1 MGKQSER
8 EKAGKKRKAR
18 GPRWALWETLLAC
31 HVVIVIRNKFAQDMS
46 GPELMR
52 EYNRLYA
59 ELGDEWEK
67 LDHYGFP
74 DRRVAVEVSKEH
86 RISVV
91 DCSTRKT
98 PILRRFED
106 MVCKVRNELFPL
118 LDKKVLVDGK
128 IPSGRQAQEC
138 IDELRVLYKQLV
150 DKDGYKPT
158 SGDEDVE
165 GEGGI
170 KTSDLEDFHPHEF
183 YVACKYGPTVLGG
196 SGEVYFLKDALDM
209 QEALANG
216 AGSRNNFR
224 GQKRTAEGHAAGAAK
239 KKALTEALYEHSD
252 NSLSPVGSSI
262 SSHSQHSETMTSLA
276 AKKLDHEIMKAQ
288 DDKFERYRQCLENK
302 VVREAPSLQP
312 SLCVVVV
319 LA

>member
-1 MGKQSER
+1 MQ
-8 EKAGKKRKAR
+8 
-18 GPRWALWETLLAC
+18 
-31 HVVIVIRNKFAQDMS
+31 
-46 GPELMR
+46 
-52 EYNRLYA
+52 
-59 ELGDEWEK
+59 
-67 LDHYGFP
+67 
-74 DRRVAVEVSKEH
+74 
-86 RISVV
+86 
-91 DCSTRKT
+91 
-98 PILRRFED
+98 
-106 MVCKVRNELFPL
+106 
-118 LDKKVLVDGK
+118 
-128 IPSGRQAQEC
+128 C
-138 IDELRVLYKQLV
+138 IEELRVLYKQLV
-150 DKDGYKPT
+150 ENEGYKPT

-165 GEGGI
+165 GEGGT
-170 KTSDLEDFHPHEF
+170 KTSNLEDFHPHEF

-224 GQKRTAEGHAAGAAK
+224 CQKRTAKGHVAGAAK

-252 NSLSPVGSSI
+252 NRLSPVGSSI

>member
-1 MGKQSER
+1 M
-8 EKAGKKRKAR
+8 
-18 GPRWALWETLLAC
+18 
-31 HVVIVIRNKFAQDMS
+31 
-46 GPELMR
+46 
-52 EYNRLYA
+52 
-59 ELGDEWEK
+59 
-67 LDHYGFP
+67 
-74 DRRVAVEVSKEH
+74 
-86 RISVV
+86 
-91 DCSTRKT
+91 
-98 PILRRFED
+98 
-106 MVCKVRNELFPL
+106 CKVRNELLPI
-118 LDKKVLVDGK
+118 LDKKVLVDCK

-138 IDELRVLYKQLV
+138 IEELRVLYKQLG

-183 YVACKYGPTVLGG
+183 YVACKYGPTILGG

-252 NSLSPVGSSI
+252 NSASPVGSSI
-262 SSHSQHSETMTSLA
+262 SSRSLQSETMTSLA
-276 AKKLDHEIMKAQ
+276 AKKLDHDIMKAQ
-288 DDKFERYRQCLENK
+288 DDKFERYRLLTRNG
-302 VVREAPSLQP
+302 
-312 SLCVVVV
+312 
-319 LA
+319 

>member
-1 MGKQSER
+1 
-8 EKAGKKRKAR
+8 
-18 GPRWALWETLLAC
+18 
-31 HVVIVIRNKFAQDMS
+31 
-46 GPELMR
+46 
-52 EYNRLYA
+52 
-59 ELGDEWEK
+59 
-67 LDHYGFP
+67 
-74 DRRVAVEVSKEH
+74 
-86 RISVV
+86 
-91 DCSTRKT
+91 
-98 PILRRFED
+98 
-106 MVCKVRNELFPL
+106 MVCKVRNELLPI
-118 LDKKVLVDGK
+118 LDKKVLVDCK

-138 IDELRVLYKQLV
+138 IEELRVLYKQLG

-183 YVACKYGPTVLGG
+183 YVACKYGPTILGG

-252 NSLSPVGSSI
+252 NSASPVGSSI
-262 SSHSQHSETMTSLA
+262 SSRSLQSETMTSLA
-276 AKKLDHEIMKAQ
+276 AKKLDHDIMKAQ
-288 DDKFERYRQCLENK
+288 DDKFERYRLLTRNG
-302 VVREAPSLQP
+302 
-312 SLCVVVV
+312 
-319 LA
+319 

>member
-1 MGKQSER
+1 MDKEGDK
-8 EKAGKKRKAR
+8 EKASKKRKAR
-18 GPRWALWETLLAC
+18 GPRWALWKTLLAC
-31 HVVIVIRNKFAQDMS
+31 HVVIAIRNKFAQGMAD
-46 GPELMR
+46 PDLMR
-52 EYNRLYA
+52 EYNRLYT
-59 ELGDEWEK
+59 ELAGEWDK
-67 LDHYGFP
+67 LDHYRLP
-74 DRRVAVEVSKEH
+74 DRRVSVELSMQH
-86 RISVV
+86 HISTV
-91 DCSTRKT
+91 DSSTRKT

-106 MVCKVRNELFPL
+106 MVCKVRNELLPI

-128 IPSGRQAQEC
+128 IPSGRQAEEC
-138 IDELRVLYKQLV
+138 IEELRVLYKQFL

-158 SGDEDVE
+158 NGDEDVE
-165 GEGGI
+165 VEGGI
-170 KTSDLEDFHPHEF
+170 KTSNLEDFHPHEF

-216 AGSRNNFR
+216 AGSRNTFR
-224 GQKRTAEGHAAGAAK
+224 NKKRTDEGNAAGAVK
-239 KKALTEALYEHSD
+239 RKALSDALYEHSD
-252 NSLSPVGSSI
+252 NSVSPVGSSI
-262 SSHSQHSETMTSLA
+262 SSRSLHSETMTSLA

-312 SLCVVVV
+312 SLCLVVA